1 MLLHKM
7 FASLKLPQVSR
18 KSYFEAFFTIGGR
31 FFSLFIVIASTK
43 FLTTF
48 LNETDYGQLALYNI
62 TAILPSTLYFS
73 PIGQGVLRFFPIARE
88 QDHLSTFKR
97 QLQNLYGWGGL
108 MTLGTGVF
116 FASICWLVGETN
128 WAFACI
134 IIAALNVVNSFNT
147 IWYSLQNVARK
158 RMLAFGL
165 ELSDRLLQQA
175 TAILLLLFVFRD
187 PLAVITGYLIASII
201 FLIINRYYYRKSFP
215 QNDYPETGDL
225 EKVDYSKEIL
235 RYSWPFILIG
245 IFFWIQNASERWTLE
260 FLKST
265 ETVGQFAVLS
275 QIGFQSLGVIFTSIN
290 YFLYPILFNRAG
302 SMKDKNQFNSA
313 NRVNNYYLFFILTV
327 SFGTLAVFSIFS
339 ESVIRILTNEKYITV
354 APLLPAMVIAG
365 GFFYFGQY
373 YTNRFM
379 FSLQSDLLILPKVFT
394 AILGIGL
401 NIAGTY
407 YFGLQGLVFSLLFTH
422 ALYVAAL
429 MLRWKMSGRSEL
441 TQIKDNQN

>member
-1 MLLHKM
+1 
-7 FASLKLPQVSR
+7 
-18 KSYFEAFFTIGGR
+18 
-31 FFSLFIVIASTK
+31 
-43 FLTTF
+43 
-48 LNETDYGQLALYNI
+48 
-62 TAILPSTLYFS
+62 
-73 PIGQGVLRFFPIARE
+73 
-88 QDHLSTFKR
+88 
-97 QLQNLYGWGGL
+97 
-108 MTLGTGVF
+108 MTLAAGLLFG
-116 FASICWLVGETN
+116 SICWLAGETN

-147 IWYSLQNVARK
+147 IWYGLQNVARK
-158 RMLAFGL
+158 RTLALGL

-175 TAILLLLFVFRD
+175 TAILLLLFVFHD
-187 PLAVITGYLIASII
+187 PLAVITGYLFASII
-201 FLIINRYYYRKSFP
+201 FLFINRHYYQKSFP
-215 QNDYPETGDL
+215 QNDFLETGDL

-260 FLKST
+260 FFKST

-275 QIGFQSLGVIFTSIN
+275 QVGFQSLGIIFTSIN

-302 SMKDKNQFNSA
+302 SLKNNNQFNSA
-313 NRVNNYYLFFILTV
+313 NQLNNYYLLFILAV

-339 ESVIRILTNEKYITV
+339 ESVIRILTNEKYVGV

-379 FSLQSDLLILPKVFT
+379 FSLQSDLLVLPKVLT

-407 YFGLQGLVFSLLFTH
+407 YYGLPGLVYALLFTH
-422 ALYVAAL
+422 VLYVAAL
-429 MLRWKMSGRSEL
+429 MLRWEMRGRSG
-441 TQIKDNQN
+441 